1 MNHTIKIIK
10 TASNMPKSNIMQG
23 KPNSQP
29 TLPVDE
35 PASVFDL
42 FESLPAELQT
52 RIIKYAWNNAIH
64 ASPLHLHADIK
75 FCRPPSAASVL
86 AFSIPCSV
94 HYRVLPSVNRDIT
107 LHLTSKFFSAE
118 CKFLA
123 AATHH
128 LHLPVS
134 NSNDGSESAA
144 TKPLLFIPDR
154 DTLHINIKGEITYKS
169 TVLSAFA
176 ILPKSLREMV
186 RHIDIDYTD
195 AQDMLELC
203 LQLGPKGSL
212 TSLISGLG
220 APGLETV
227 TISVCSLIVEGNQR
241 MGFLTMPERE
251 EKGVEMRVKAVD
263 VREGLTFWERIMR

>member
-1 MNHTIKIIK
+1 M
-10 TASNMPKSNIMQG
+10 SKSNIMQG

-29 TLPVDE
+29 TPPVDE
-35 PASVFDL
+35 SASVFHA
-42 FESLPAELQT
+42 FTSLPTELQA
-52 RIIKYAWNNAIH
+52 RIIRYAWNNAIY
-64 ASPLHLHADIK
+64 ASPRHLHADIK
-75 FCRPPSAASVL
+75 FRRPNSAASVL

-118 CKFLA
+118 CKFLSA
-123 AATHH
+123 PHH

-134 NSNDGSESAA
+134 NSNDGSESGA
-144 TKPLLFIPDR
+144 TKPLLFIPDQ
-154 DTLHINIKGEITYKS
+154 DTLHINIKGEMTYKY

-186 RHIDIDYTD
+186 KHIDIDYTD

-203 LQLGPKGSL
+203 MQLGPKGSI
-212 TSLISGLG
+212 TSLIEGLG

-241 MGFLTMPERE
+241 MGFLPMPGRE
-251 EKGVEMRVKAVD
+251 GKEVEMRVKAVD

>member
-1 MNHTIKIIK
+1 
-10 TASNMPKSNIMQG
+10 MPKSNIMQG

-35 PASVFDL
+35 PASVFDS
-42 FESLPAELQT
+42 FNSLPAELQA

-64 ASPLHLHADIK
+64 ASPRHLHADIK
-75 FCRPPSAASVL
+75 FHRTNSVASVL
-86 AFSIPCSV
+86 AASIPCSV
-94 HYRVLPSVNRDIT
+94 HYRVLPSINRDVT

-123 AATHH
+123 APHH
-128 LHLPVS
+128 IHLPVS
-134 NSNDGSESAA
+134 NLKESKSAT
-144 TKPLLFIPDR
+144 TKPLLFIPDT
-154 DTLHINIKGEITYKS
+154 DTLHINIKGEITYKY
-169 TVLSAFA
+169 TILSAFTM
-176 ILPKSLREMV
+176 LPKPLREMV
-186 RHIDIDYTD
+186 KHIDIDYTD

-212 TSLISGLG
+212 MSLIAGLG
-220 APGLETV
+220 APELETV

-241 MGFLTMPERE
+241 MGFLTMPGRE
-251 EKGVEMRVKAVD
+251 GKGVEMRVKAVD

>member
-1 MNHTIKIIK
+1 
-10 TASNMPKSNIMQG
+10 MPKSNIMQG

-35 PASVFDL
+35 PASVFDS
-42 FESLPAELQT
+42 FNSLPAELQA

-64 ASPLHLHADIK
+64 ASPRHLHADIK
-75 FCRPPSAASVL
+75 FRRPNSTASVL
-86 AFSIPCSV
+86 AASIPCSV
-94 HYRVLPSVNRDIT
+94 HYRVHASVNRDIT

-123 AATHH
+123 APHH

-134 NSNDGSESAA
+134 NSKDGIKSGA
-144 TKPLLFIPDR
+144 TKPVLFVPDT
-154 DTLHINIKGEITYKS
+154 DTLHINIKGEITYKY

-176 ILPKSLREMV
+176 ILPKHFREMV
-186 RHIDIDYTD
+186 KHIDIDYTD

-212 TSLISGLG
+212 TSLVAGLG
-220 APGLETV
+220 APELETV

-241 MGFLTMPERE
+241 MGFLPMPGRE
-251 EKGVEMRVKAVD
+251 GKEVEMRVKAVD

>member
-1 MNHTIKIIK
+1 
-10 TASNMPKSNIMQG
+10 MPKSNITQA

-29 TLPVDE
+29 TLPADE
-35 PASVFDL
+35 PASVFEFFD
-42 FESLPAELQT
+42 SLPAELQS

-75 FCRPPSAASVL
+75 FRRPTSAASVL
-86 AFSIPCSV
+86 AASIPCSV
-94 HYRVLPSVNRDIT
+94 NYRVHASVNRDIT

-123 AATHH
+123 KPHH

-134 NSNDGSESAA
+134 NSNGSGSAA
-144 TKPLLFIPDR
+144 TKPCLFIPDK
-154 DTLHINIKGEITYKS
+154 DTLHINIKGEMTYKY

-176 ILPKSLREMV
+176 ILPKLLREMV
-186 RHIDIDYTD
+186 KHIDIDYTD

-203 LQLGPKGSL
+203 MQLGPKGSI
-212 TSLISGLG
+212 TSLIGGLG
-220 APGLETV
+220 APRLETV

-241 MGFLTMPERE
+241 MGVLPMPGRE
-251 EKGVEMRVKAVD
+251 GKEVEMRVKAVD